1 MAGKAKPALL
11 RQLNDRAVFELLL
24 DRGQA
29 SRAELTRHMGVSPT
43 TASKTVARLVQAG
56 LLEELGI
63 ESATRAGRPGRIYR
77 LGSGSVQVLAAA
89 IDVRRSCVLAAGL
102 DGRVHPDSIQDFPTP
117 PSYEQ
122 LMEAVIDRA
131 QHLIK
136 SRNVPTLGMAI
147 SVPGGIDYRR
157 QRVLMSPNLHMTDGR
172 SPSADV
178 STRLGIE
185 TVLVHE
191 IRGACLAE
199 RTYGVARG
207 MTNFVMVWAYAG
219 FGTAAVIDGRLLHGQ
234 DHMAG
239 ELGHITIDR
248 NGIKCGCGNIGCL
261 ETVATDAAFARA
273 VSTRLGR
280 PVDIEEVLRL
290 IQQENLNVDAELN
303 ETIDY
308 LAIGIAAAVNIF
320 NPEAVLV
327 CAALLDAAPNAL
339 DRLSARVAQRTLS
352 PLMRNCRV
360 LRARGDTRQG
370 AVASI
375 IHHLTHALAPDMDLY

>member
-11 RQLNDRAVFELLL
+11 RQLNDRAVFQLLL

-56 LLEELGI
+56 LVEQLGI
-63 ESATRAGRPGRIYR
+63 ESASRAGRPGLIYR
-77 LGSGSVQVLAAA
+77 LGSSGVQVLGAT
-89 IDVRRSCVLAAGL
+89 IDVRRCCVLASGL
-102 DGRVHPDSIQDFPTP
+102 DGRVNPESVHQFPTP
-117 PSYEQ
+117 PSYQE
-122 LMEAVIDRA
+122 LVDAVVERA
-131 QHLIK
+131 QDLMQ
-136 SRNVPTLGMAI
+136 SRNLPTLGMGI
-147 SVPGGIDYRR
+147 SVPGGIDYRQ
-157 QRVLMSPNLHMTDGR
+157 QRVLLSPNLHMTDGH

-178 STRLGIE
+178 SSRLGIE
-185 TVLVHE
+185 AVLVHE

-199 RTYGVARG
+199 RTYGIARG

-239 ELGHITIDR
+239 ELGHITVDR
-248 NGIKCGCGNIGCL
+248 NGMQCGCGNIGCL

-273 VSTRLGR
+273 VSRRIGR
-280 PVDIEEVLRL
+280 KLDIDQVLRL
-290 IQQENLNVDAELN
+290 IADEKMDFSVELN
-303 ETIDY
+303 ETIDG
-308 LAIGIAAAVNIF
+308 LSIGIAAAINIF

-327 CAALLDAAPNAL
+327 CAALLDAAPDAL
-339 DRLSARVAQRTLS
+339 DRLSARVSSRTLA

-375 IHHLTHALAPDMDLY
+375 IHHLTHALAPDMD

>member
-63 ESATRAGRPGRIYR
+63 EEANGAGRPSRIYR
-77 LGSGSVQVLAAA
+77 LGSGSVQVLAAS
-89 IDVRRSCVLAAGL
+89 IDVRRCCVLAAGL
-102 DGRVHPDSIQDFPTP
+102 DGRIRPDSVYDFPTP
-117 PSYEQ
+117 HTYEE
-122 LMEAVIDRA
+122 LVDTVVDRA
-131 QHLIK
+131 RQLLQA
-136 SRNVPTLGMAI
+136 RNLPTLGMGI

-157 QRVLMSPNLHMTDGR
+157 QRVLLSPNLHMTDGR
-172 SPSADV
+172 SPGADV
-178 STRLGIE
+178 RTRLGIE

-219 FGTAAVIDGRLLHGQ
+219 FGTAAVVDGRLLHGQ
-234 DHMAG
+234 DHLAG
-239 ELGHITIDR
+239 ELGHITVDR
-248 NGIKCGCGNIGCL
+248 NGLKCGCGNVGCL

-273 VSTRLGR
+273 VSRRLGR
-280 PVDIEEVLRL
+280 TVEIEEVLRL
-290 IQQENLNVDAELN
+290 IREQKLDVEAELN
-303 ETIDY
+303 DTIDY
-308 LAIGIAAAVNIF
+308 LAIGIAATINIF

-327 CAALLDAAPNAL
+327 CAAMLDVSSDAL
-339 DRLSARVAQRTLS
+339 DRLSERVKQRTLA
-352 PLMRNCRV
+352 PLMKNCRV
-360 LRARGDTRQG
+360 LRAKGDTRSG
-370 AVASI
+370 AVAGI
-375 IHHLTHALAPDMDLY
+375 IHHLTHALAPDMD

>member
-43 TASKTVARLVQAG
+43 TASKTVARLVGAG
-56 LLEELGI
+56 LLEELGV
-63 ESATRAGRPGRIYR
+63 ESASGAGRPGRIYQ
-77 LGSGSVQVLAAA
+77 LGSGSVQVLAAS
-89 IDVRRSCVLAAGL
+89 IDVRRCCVLAAGL
-102 DGRVHPDSIQDFPTP
+102 DGRVQPDSVHDFPTP
-117 PSYEQ
+117 QSYNE
-122 LMEAVIDRA
+122 LVDAITDRA
-131 QHLIK
+131 RKLIE
-136 SRNVPTLGMAI
+136 SRKVPTLGMGI
-147 SVPGGIDYRR
+147 SVPGGIDYRT
-157 QRVLMSPNLHMTDGR
+157 QRVLLSPNLHITDGR
-172 SPSADV
+172 SPGADV
-178 STRLGIE
+178 SARLGIK

-219 FGTAAVIDGRLLHGQ
+219 FGTAAVVEGRLLHGQ

-239 ELGHITIDR
+239 ELGHITVDR
-248 NGIKCGCGNIGCL
+248 NGIQCGCGNVGCL

-273 VSTRLGR
+273 VSSKLGR
-280 PVDIEEVLRL
+280 SLEIEHVLRL
-290 IQQENLNVDAELN
+290 IRDEKLDATAELN
-303 ETIDY
+303 DTIDY
-308 LAIGIAAAVNIF
+308 LAIGIAAAINIF

-327 CAALLDAAPNAL
+327 CTALLDAAPDAL
-339 DRLSARVAQRTLS
+339 ERLSEKVKKRTLA
-352 PLMRNCRV
+352 PLMKNCRV

-370 AVASI
+370 AVAGI
-375 IHHLTHALAPDMDLY
+375 IHHLTHALAPDMD